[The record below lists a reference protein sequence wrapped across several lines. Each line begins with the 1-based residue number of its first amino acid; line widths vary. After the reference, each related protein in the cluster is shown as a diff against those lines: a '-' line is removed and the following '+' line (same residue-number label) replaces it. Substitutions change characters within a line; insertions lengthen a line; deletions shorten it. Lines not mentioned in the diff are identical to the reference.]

1 MTKEILSIAFA
12 APKGGVGK
20 STFTVLCSSYLH
32 YLAGKNVIT
41 IDCDFPQFSINAM
54 RDRDL
59 QQVNSSSYYKNLAYN
74 QFTRLNKR
82 AYPILCA
89 SPDKALNV
97 LNNHLQSE
105 ANNCDVAFFDIPGTV
120 NAAGVLSILTQLD
133 YIFIPISADY
143 VVLDSC
149 LKFANVIQENIIN
162 PGNSRVKGMYLFWN
176 MVNGLEKTDIY
187 DVYEGVIKDLGL
199 TLLNTCIPT
208 SIKYKKEILTD
219 RQTVFRSTLFPP
231 NSKQLSGSYLKELIK
246 EMRDIIKL

>member
-1 MTKEILSIAFA
+1 MKKEILSVAFA

-32 YLAGKNVIT
+32 YVAKKNVIT

-59 QQVNSSSYYKNLAYN
+59 QQVNSSDYYKNLAFT

-89 SPDKALNV
+89 SPDKSLGV
-97 LNNHLQSE
+97 LNNYLQNE
-105 ANNCDVAFFDIPGTV
+105 DNYDVVFFDIPGTV
-120 NAAGVLSILTQLD
+120 NASGVLSILTQLD

-162 PGNSRVKGMYLFWN
+162 PGKSRVKGMYLFWN

-231 NSKQLSGSYLKELIK
+231 NSKQIAGSYLKELIT
-246 EMRDIIKL
+246 EIRGITKL